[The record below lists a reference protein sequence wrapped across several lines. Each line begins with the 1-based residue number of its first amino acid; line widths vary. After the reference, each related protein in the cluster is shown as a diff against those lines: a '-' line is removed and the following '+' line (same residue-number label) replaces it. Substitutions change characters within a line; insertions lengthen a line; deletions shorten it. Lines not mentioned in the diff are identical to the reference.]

1 MDRRRLLI
9 ILVPVGLIVL
19 ALVPAAVT
27 FGLGWLRLPPLRP
40 PGASPAR
47 DTTTL
52 EGWTL
57 FAVFYLFWVVAL
69 TVLFVWSYDRLD
81 YHWQYHQRPPR
92 REKKQRRRLAAGL
105 GLLSSQ
111 EKARRAGKKGGP

>member
-9 ILVPVGLIVL
+9 ILVPVALIAL
-19 ALVPAAVT
+19 TLVPAAVT
-27 FGLGWLRLPPLRP
+27 FGLGWLRLPAIQP

-47 DTTTL
+47 DTTSL
-52 EGWTL
+52 EAWTL

-69 TVLFVWSYDRLD
+69 TVLFVWSSDRLD

-92 REKKQRRRLAAGL
+92 REKKQRRRLGAGL
-105 GLLSSQ
+105 SYLAGQ